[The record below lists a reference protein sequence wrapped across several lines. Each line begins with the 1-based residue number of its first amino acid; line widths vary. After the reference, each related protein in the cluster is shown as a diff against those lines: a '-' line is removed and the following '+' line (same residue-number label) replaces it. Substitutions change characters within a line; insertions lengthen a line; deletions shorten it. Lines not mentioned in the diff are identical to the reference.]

1 MKMFNETTGKQ
12 SIQAIGCRSLT
23 PIALRSW
30 VLLVAA
36 ITCTSVDAQYP
47 IDFRVDTLQSATEN
61 HAVSSLDPYRA
72 RATLLPDTVP
82 NQFASDFAGQ
92 PVHPV
97 APMWWE
103 TPLSHSI
110 GLAEDTMAVDIH
122 SLIEMALASSPYIQA
137 ILTEPQIQRTEITIA
152 DAEFDSLSFVESK
165 FVDTSDPVGSKLTT
179 GDNSDRFRDE
189 TLSGAAGVR
198 RKTRSGGQFEMS
210 QRAGYQAN
218 NSTFLTPNPQGTT
231 RLEFSFTQPLMKDRG
246 TTFNQTRILLA
257 RLEVGEVNAEVRA
270 NLENHLVD
278 VARAY
283 WDLFQA
289 RAEWLQRSRLLE
301 SANHLHQILLSRK
314 GVDSQQ
320 RQILRASVAVA
331 SRRSDLIR
339 AEARI
344 RNAQSRLRM
353 LTGSEQLRF
362 AHHQELTP
370 QDQPFT
376 IPVELSLRE
385 SVFTALEHRA
395 DINQSIRKIQSTS
408 ARVGAARN
416 QVLPR
421 LDLILSSYV
430 AGLDGNRSSL
440 RAFENQF
447 SDGRPSYAAGFLFEL
462 PAGNRASRARL
473 NRNRLEMTRAMFEFQ
488 QTTEVAFAEVEIAAR
503 ETQTA
508 FAEMMVKQQSIV
520 AQQREVNYLQ
530 QRWELLPDP
539 NESAV
544 LLIDDLLDAQERLA
558 DEERAYVNA
567 QVAYVMSW
575 VNLRKAM
582 GMLLRFDHFSTQD
595 VSGEANDAAPKP
607 HVDRDSPDQMYG
619 GDSFDEDTLMGSW
632 FGMHGDSEAGP

>member
-1 MKMFNETTGKQ
+1 M
-12 SIQAIGCRSLT
+12 
-23 PIALRSW
+23 PSW
-30 VLLVAA
+30 IFACASVVCAVAN
-36 ITCTSVDAQYP
+36 AQYP
-47 IDFRVDTLQSATEN
+47 IDYRVDTLQNGTEN

-72 RATLLPDTVP
+72 RATLLPDSVP
-82 NQFASDFAGQ
+82 NRFAVENSGDPAEQ
-92 PVHPV
+92 VV
-97 APMWWE
+97 PMWWE
-103 TPLSHSI
+103 TPISNSI
-110 GLAEDTMAVDIH
+110 GLAEDSHPVDIH
-122 SLIEMALASSPYIQA
+122 TLIEMALASSPYVQA

-152 DAEFDSLSFVESK
+152 DAEFDPLSFVESK
-165 FVDTSDPVGSKLTT
+165 FSDINEPVGSTLTT

-189 TLSGAAGVR
+189 TLSGSAGVR
-198 RKTRSGGQFEMS
+198 RKTRAGGEFEMS

-301 SANHLHQILLSRK
+301 SAIHLHEILLSRQ
-314 GVDSQQ
+314 GVDSHQ

-362 AHHQELTP
+362 AHQQELTP

-376 IPVELSLRE
+376 MPVELSLRE

-395 DINQSIRKIQSTS
+395 DINQSIRKIQSTT

-421 LDLILSSYV
+421 LDLILSSYI

-473 NRNRLEMTRAMFEFQ
+473 NRNRLEMTRAMYEFQ

-503 ETQTA
+503 ETQTS
-508 FAEMMVKQQSIV
+508 FAEMKVKQQSIN
-520 AQQREVNYLQ
+520 AQNREVNYLQ

-558 DEERAYVNA
+558 DEERAYVTS

-595 VSGEANDAAPKP
+595 TTA
-607 HVDRDSPDQMYG
+607 DRSPETMEPSDFLGTDDQLFG
-619 GDSFDEDTLMGSW
+619 NDSFDEDTLMGSW
-632 FGMHGDSEAGP
+632 YGSEGYFGEKR

>member
-1 MKMFNETTGKQ
+1 M
-12 SIQAIGCRSLT
+12 
-23 PIALRSW
+23 
-30 VLLVAA
+30 
-36 ITCTSVDAQYP
+36 TCTLAHAQYP
-47 IDFRVDTLQSATEN
+47 VDARVDALQSATEN

-82 NQFASDFAGQ
+82 NQFASDTSDI
-92 PVHPV
+92 PVQPV

-103 TPLSHSI
+103 TPVGDSI
-110 GLAEDTMAVDIH
+110 GLAENTMPVDIH
-122 SLIEMALASSPYIQA
+122 SLIEMALVSSPYIQA

-165 FVDTSDPVGSKLTT
+165 FADTNDPVGSRLTT

-189 TLSGAAGVR
+189 TLSGAAGLR
-198 RKTRSGGQFEMS
+198 RKMRAGGQFEMS
-210 QRAGYQAN
+210 QQAGYQAN

-257 RLEVGEVNAEVRA
+257 QLEVGEINAEVRA

-289 RAEWLQRSRLLE
+289 RADWLQRSRLLE
-301 SANHLHQILLSRK
+301 SANHLYQILLSRK

-320 RQILRASVAVA
+320 RQILRAGVAVA
-331 SRRSDLIR
+331 GRRSDLIR

-362 AHHQELTP
+362 ADQQELTP
-370 QDQPFT
+370 QDHPFT

-395 DINQSIRKIQSTS
+395 DINQSIRKIQATS

-430 AGLDGNRSSL
+430 AGLDGDRSSL

-447 SDGRPSYAAGFLFEL
+447 SDGRPTYAAGFLFEL

-473 NRNRLEMTRAMFEFQ
+473 NRSRLEMTRAMYEFQ

-508 FAEMMVKQQSIV
+508 FAEMVVKQQSIV
-520 AQQREVNYLQ
+520 AQKREVDYLQ

-539 NESAV
+539 NESAI

-595 VSGEANDAAPKP
+595 VTGEIGAADSYL
-607 HVDRDSPDQMYG
+607 DRDSADQLYG
-619 GDSFDEDTLMGSW
+619 NESFDEETLMGSW
-632 FGMHGDSEAGP
+632 YETSGPSERAP